1 MKIEKNKLNASFN
14 EWEEQLTN
22 YSLPSW
28 EHLPDLELY
37 MDQVIS
43 LIEKYLKIYIKVTGS
58 ERLITSSMINNY
70 VKLSIIPAPNKK
82 KYSRIHLAYLLI
94 ICTLKQTLNM
104 ATIQKIIP
112 VDLNEAEVKDT
123 YNSFIKNQ
131 HKAYLYVLEHTKA
144 VSDPILNFDGEN
156 TERISDLIMQVAASA
171 NIFKILTDK
180 ISNLSITDTETEK
193 NHEQW

>member
-82 KYSRIHLAYLLI
+82 
-94 ICTLKQTLNM
+94 
-104 ATIQKIIP
+104 
-112 VDLNEAEVKDT
+112 
-123 YNSFIKNQ
+123 
-131 HKAYLYVLEHTKA
+131 
-144 VSDPILNFDGEN
+144 
-156 TERISDLIMQVAASA
+156 
-171 NIFKILTDK
+171 
-180 ISNLSITDTETEK
+180 
-193 NHEQW
+193 